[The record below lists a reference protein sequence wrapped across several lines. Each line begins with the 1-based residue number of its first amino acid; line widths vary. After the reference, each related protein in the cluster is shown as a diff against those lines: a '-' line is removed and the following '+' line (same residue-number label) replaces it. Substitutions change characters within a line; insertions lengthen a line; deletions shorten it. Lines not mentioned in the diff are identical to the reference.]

1 MSINPRRNL
10 AHRQHPQF
18 LFMEGQEEVSL
29 SLGTILHHHPTQKC
43 FKATVEFNY
52 KTEQYS
58 YYSRC
63 KSKQIF
69 EDGLRLGDGWSPH
82 IGGDIFMPTS
92 DTHFDYK
99 SSVGYEKA
107 IVLLKSLKN
116 TYRSDGSFR
125 IKVLLV
131 APEGHSSVYVLGG
144 G

>member
-1 MSINPRRNL
+1 
-10 AHRQHPQF
+10 
-18 LFMEGQEEVSL
+18 
-29 SLGTILHHHPTQKC
+29 
-43 FKATVEFNY
+43 
-52 KTEQYS
+52 
-58 YYSRC
+58 
-63 KSKQIF
+63 
-69 EDGLRLGDGWSPH
+69 
-82 IGGDIFMPTS
+82 MPTS